1 MKHLFSL
8 LAAVALVLI
17 AFTPAAS
24 AQVTPNQS
32 DTISQ
37 AASVT
42 VTNATTL
49 TISSNRID
57 VVAGRGIAFLTAYT
71 GAGAATDNLTFKFNV
86 SHDGTTWTTS
96 TPITATQALNGTNA
110 VVGYFIIPPT
120 SLDHVNYLRLAS
132 IANAATNNATITS
145 VRWMVKP

>member
-1 MKHLFSL
+1 MKHLFTL
-8 LAAVALVLI
+8 LAAMAIALI
-17 AFTPAAS
+17 AFTPPAS

-32 DTISQ
+32 DAISV

-49 TISSNRID
+49 TIASNSIP
-57 VVAGRGIAFLTAYT
+57 VVSGRGMAFLTSYT

-110 VVGYFIIPPT
+110 VVGYFLIPPT
-120 SLDHVNYLRLAS
+120 TLDHVNYIRLAS
-132 IANAATNNATITS
+132 IANAATNNCSITS